1 MILTKMLMKG
11 LYYMLAGPLHV
22 CLILLLD
29 AVRGRRVSVA
39 LVSVG
44 VTVGMFL
51 FGIPVIWVCC

>member
-1 MILTKMLMKG
+1 MKG

-39 LVSVG
+39 LVSEG